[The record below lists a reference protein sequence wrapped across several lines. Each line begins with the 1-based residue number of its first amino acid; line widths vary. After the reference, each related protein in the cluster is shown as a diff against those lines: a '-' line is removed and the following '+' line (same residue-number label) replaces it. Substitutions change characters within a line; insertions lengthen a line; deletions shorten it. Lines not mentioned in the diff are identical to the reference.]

1 MRPFFMNE
9 SLVKVKTSTTY
20 QFLQTDEGVVIPAE
34 LYIGLFSLEAGLIQ
48 VTLFT
53 LYTAA

>member
-1 MRPFFMNE
+1 MNE
-9 SLVKVKTSTTY
+9 SLMKVKTSTTY

-48 VTLFT
+48 VTLCALYST
-53 LYTAA
+53 LPF